1 MCNIEILHD
10 CINQLL
16 CAFTMYLQALP
27 EYIYHHNISHC
38 QVDLYIQY
46 IIFFFRGYEILNQH
60 IIILNICDIG

>member
-16 CAFTMYLQALP
+16 WAFTMYLQALP
-27 EYIYHHNISHC
+27 EHISSFVTAKLTYIYSIS
-38 QVDLYIQY
+38 Y
-46 IIFFFRGYEILNQH
+46 FFRGYEILNQH